1 MRPSSVY
8 IEGGFC
14 FVILMPAFTSFS
26 MFSKEGY
33 GDVKQPCLSAWE
45 GDVIRKN
52 ILIVEDEE
60 SLLKLVSIVLTSNG
74 YEVEGAM
81 NGQSA
86 LESVAN
92 FKPNL
97 VLLDIMLPE
106 IDGFEVC
113 QRIKDNPA
121 TKDIPVIMLT
131 AKKSREDMA
140 RGEQVGADW
149 YITKPFKSGMIIET
163 VQKFIP

>member
-1 MRPSSVY
+1 M
-8 IEGGFC
+8 
-14 FVILMPAFTSFS
+14 A
-26 MFSKEGY
+26 
-33 GDVKQPCLSAWE
+33 KQ
-45 GDVIRKN
+45 K

-60 SLLKLVSIVLTSNG
+60 SLLKLESILLTSKG
-74 YEVEGAM
+74 YDVRGVN
-81 NGQSA
+81 NGQLA
-86 LESVAN
+86 LDAMQEDC
-92 FKPNL
+92 PDL

-149 YITKPFKSGMIIET
+149 YITKPFKSAMVIET
-163 VQKFIP
+163 IQRFLN